1 MKLVRE
7 NKEMNEFKVGLLA
20 IATIIAVVIMSLKIT
35 SNQSGFG
42 QYVTYRTIV
51 KDASGIF
58 PKTPIKVAGINAG
71 RISSIELQG
80 NTALITFEI
89 LKQIDVT
96 KNSKLRIK
104 SVGFLG
110 DKYIEIFIGD
120 SSEMLR
126 KFDFIDSEEAVGVE
140 TLIKDTSDVL
150 ADVKLIVR
158 SLKESIAPDGEV
170 SPFKKVMTDIQ
181 ELVANTKEVTASLKR
196 VTVNNEEK
204 INALVDNLEAFSA
217 DLSYQSNRENSDSAM
232 SDIKTVL
239 ANTKKLTGDLEG
251 LVADLR
257 KGKGT
262 LGKMLVEDEIADQV
276 KDTLSSVQKIVGK
289 ADALRTELS
298 IFSGVNTV
306 NGGDTEA
313 ALRIY
318 PSPERFYHLGLA
330 TSETGPDFEKTSV
343 VTTNNVTVTESR
355 KENVKN
361 TVRFNAQ
368 IGRRIHDFD
377 FRGGLIESTGGLGMD
392 YRLTSIPAKI
402 TFDTFDYKKGKGAN
416 VRFGAET
423 QLWNVFYGRASAND
437 TFRKDRSGTFA
448 AGLRFNDE
456 DLKGLFGFFW

>member
-1 MKLVRE
+1 
-7 NKEMNEFKVGLLA
+7 MNEFKVGLLA
-20 IATIIAVVIMSLKIT
+20 IFTIIAVVIMSLKVT

-42 QYVTYRTIV
+42 QYITYRTIV

-89 LKQIDVT
+89 LKQIQVT
-96 KNSKLRIK
+96 KNSRLRIK

-120 SSEMLR
+120 SQEMLR
-126 KFDFIDSEEAVGVE
+126 KFDFIDSEEAVGLE
-140 TLIKDTSDVL
+140 NLIKDSADVL
-150 ADVKLIVR
+150 TDVKQIVR
-158 SLKESIAPDGEV
+158 ALKESIAPEGQA
-170 SPFKKVMTDIQ
+170 SPFKKIMSDIQ
-181 ELVANTKEVTASLKR
+181 ELVANTKDATASLKR
-196 VTVNNEEK
+196 MANNNEEK
-204 INALVDNLEAFSA
+204 VSALIDNLEAFSS
-217 DLSYQSNRENSDSAM
+217 DLAYQSDRKNSDSAM
-232 SDIKTVL
+232 SDIKEVL
-239 ANTKKLTGDLEG
+239 NNTKKLTSDLEG

-276 KDTLSSVQKIVGK
+276 KDTLASVQKIVGK

-306 NGGDTEA
+306 SGGDTEA

-318 PSPERFYHLGLA
+318 PSPERFYHLGVA
-330 TSETGPDFEKTSV
+330 TSEIGPDYEKVSV
-343 VTTNNVTVTESR
+343 VTTNGVAITENR

-361 TVRFNAQ
+361 TLRFNAQ
-368 IGRRIHDFD
+368 IGRKIHDFD

-392 YRLTSIPAKI
+392 YQVIPLSTKLSVDA
-402 TFDTFDYKKGKGAN
+402 FDYKKGKGAN

-423 QLWNVFYGRASAND
+423 QFWNVFYGRAAAND
-437 TFRKDRSGTFA
+437 SFRKDRSGTFA
-448 AGLRFNDE
+448 AGLKFNDE
-456 DLKGLFGFFW
+456 DLKGLLGFFW

>member
-1 MKLVRE
+1 
-7 NKEMNEFKVGLLA
+7 MNEFKVGLLA
-20 IATIIAVVIMSLKIT
+20 IATIIAVIIMSLKVT

-89 LKQIDVT
+89 LKQIQVT

-126 KFDFIDSEEAVGVE
+126 KFDFIDSEEAAGIE
-140 TLIKDTSDVL
+140 NLIKDTSEVL

-158 SLKESIAPDGEV
+158 SMKDSISPEGEI
-170 SPFKKVMTDIQ
+170 SPIKKILNDVH
-181 ELVANTKEVTASLKR
+181 ELVANTKDVTATLKR
-196 VTVNNEEK
+196 ITNSNEEK
-204 INALVDNLEAFSA
+204 INALMDNLEAFSA
-217 DLSYQSNRENSDSAM
+217 DLAYQSDRNNSDSAM

-251 LVADLR
+251 IVADLR

-306 NGGDTEA
+306 SGGDTEA

-318 PSPERFYHLGLA
+318 PSPERFYHLGVS
-330 TSETGPDFEKTSV
+330 TSEIGPDYEKTI
-343 VTTNNVTVTESR
+343 VTTTNGNSVTENR
-355 KENVKN
+355 KENEKN
-361 TVRFNAQ
+361 TLRFNAQ
-368 IGRRIHDFD
+368 IGRRIHDLD
-377 FRGGLIESTGGLGMD
+377 FRGGLIESTGGLGVD
-392 YRLTSIPAKI
+392 YRMSAIGTKLMLDA
-402 TFDTFDYKKGKGAN
+402 FDYKKGKGAN
-416 VRFGAET
+416 VRFAAET
-423 QLWNVFYGRASAND
+423 QFWNVFYGRVTAND
-437 TFRKDRSGTFA
+437 SFREDRSGTFA

-456 DLKGLFGFFW
+456 DLKGLLGFFW